1 PAPAQAVPVAAGPAA
16 TPPPSAVGAEPRDGS
31 ATGPA
36 DGAVAGGAVAQGMT
50 GEDVAAEDITAQ
62 DVVAEIGVLFGELLD
77 LPPVDP
83 GADLWDLG
91 ATSFTM
97 VRAGRVLR
105 DRKSTRLNS
114 SHVKISYAVF
124 CLKKKNRIQASIQ
137 QYIKLENS
145 IA

>member
-1 PAPAQAVPVAAGPAA
+1 MAQDV
-16 TPPPSAVGAEPRDGS
+16 
-31 ATGPA
+31 
-36 DGAVAGGAVAQGMT
+36 T

-105 DRKSTRLNS
+105 ERYGRD
-114 SHVKISYAVF
+114 VPV
-124 CLKKKNRIQASIQ
+124 
-137 QYIKLENS
+137 
-145 IA
+145 